1 MSHWVASQSQ
11 HQDDLSLKLRRCV
24 HTVAFQGK
32 MTPTLAHLM
41 PLGAECAR
49 PLELFATDVKP
60 LATPVKLVATR
71 A

>member
-24 HTVAFQGK
+24 HTVAFGGK
-32 MTPTLAHLM
+32 MTPTLAHMLPM
-41 PLGAECAR
+41 GAECTR

-60 LATPVKLVATR
+60 LATIVKLEVR
-71 A
+71 R